1 MSRQHS
7 WHAHL
12 RRFAFTSLLLLG
24 VATSAF
30 AQFDRGT
37 ITGTVKDAQG
47 GIVPGVTVT
56 LTSTQT
62 QQVRSTVTD
71 GSGFY
76 TFPNLTAGRYEI
88 SAELSGFKK
97 TSRSNVQLDAAGA
110 LSLDFTLETGAL
122 TEEVTVTAET
132 TALQTQVAVRKS
144 VEAKDIELLSFSGR
158 NPIGVPALKAGVI
171 GGNFNNAGFS
181 SLTNGG
187 FNVNGGRSDENNITI
202 DGAVAIRTR
211 SAGATIGVQN
221 VDAVQEVQVL
231 TANYMPEYGRAS
243 AGQIRFVTKSGSN
256 RYTGNA
262 SYFYPRRVAAGQYL
276 VAQQEPERHRELRR
290 RALRLQAV
298 RLLLRRPDSRA
309 RCSRTSCSS
318 SARRNGSTTTPVQ
331 TNQATV
337 PTEAMRR
344 GDFSQLL
351 GSNPFYS
358 SPQIIRDPLTGAAV
372 PQQRHPDEPAVA
384 NGIGIMNLY
393 PTPTAGLPVGLAE
406 LRSSTATTR
415 RISGRTTSASTT
427 G

>member
-88 SAELSGFKK
+88 AAELSGFKK
-97 TSRSNVQLDAAGA
+97 ISRSNVQLDAAGA

-132 TALQTQVAVRKS
+132 HGAADAGRGQKVGRGQGHRTVVVFGPESHRRAGAEGRRRRRKLQQRRV
-144 VEAKDIELLSFSGR
+144 LG
-158 NPIGVPALKAGVI
+158 
-171 GGNFNNAGFS
+171 

-187 FNVNGGRSDENNITI
+187 FSINGGRDRRQH
-202 DGAVAIRTR
+202 DHGRRRGRPFAPVRRAPQ
-211 SAGATIGVQN
+211 SACRMSTSI
-221 VDAVQEVQVL
+221 QEVQVL

-262 SYFYPRRVAAGQYL
+262 SYFYRDDSLQANTWARNLSPNAD
-276 VAQQEPERHRELRR
+276 RELRR
-290 RALRLQAV
+290 RAVRLQAV
-298 RLLLRRPDSRA
+298 RLLVRRSDTGQGQAVLLRRAGMGQLLRRADQSGDVPTAAMRA
-309 RCSRTSCSS
+309 RRLQPAAGRESVLQLAADRSRP
-318 SARRNGSTTTPVQ
+318 ADRP
-331 TNQATV
+331 
-337 PTEAMRR
+337 
-344 GDFSQLL
+344 
-351 GSNPFYS
+351 
-358 SPQIIRDPLTGAAV
+358 AV
-372 PQQRHPDEPAVA
+372 PRQHHPDEPAVGERHRA
-384 NGIGIMNLY
+384 
-393 PTPTAGLPVGLAE
+393 A
-406 LRSSTATTR
+406 
-415 RISGRTTSASTT
+415 
-427 G
+427 

>member
-144 VEAKDIELLSFSGR
+144 VEAKDIELLSFYGR

-187 FNVNGGRSDENNITI
+187 FSVNGGRSDENNITI

-211 SAGATIGVQN
+211 VVGRDDRRPERRRDPGSPGPDGELHARIRPRQRRADPLRHQERQQPLQRQRLVLLSATSRCRR
-221 VDAVQEVQVL
+221 
-231 TANYMPEYGRAS
+231 TPGRA
-243 AGQIRFVTKSGSN
+243 T
-256 RYTGNA
+256 
-262 SYFYPRRVAAGQYL
+262 
-276 VAQQEPERHRELRR
+276 EPERHRELRPGPV
-290 RALRLQAV
+290 RLQAV
-298 RLLLRRPDSRA
+298 RLFVRRPDPGQYVLRYAASGGDLA
-309 RCSRTSCSS
+309 FAWLLNNDTVVPPVTMGALVAAAADPGIPVMCGGTLLHYDTPDTVQCFGG
-318 SARRNGSTTTPVQ
+318 GSFRPPRV
-331 TNQATV
+331 
-337 PTEAMRR
+337 
-344 GDFSQLL
+344 G
-351 GSNPFYS
+351 
-358 SPQIIRDPLTGAAV
+358 RD
-372 PQQRHPDEPAVA
+372 
-384 NGIGIMNLY
+384 
-393 PTPTAGLPVGLAE
+393 
-406 LRSSTATTR
+406 
-415 RISGRTTSASTT
+415 
-427 G
+427 